1 MKARPLLTTLVLMAA
16 LACYGLGLGHS
27 ATGLVIAGMA
37 LELWFWVRLLRRPH
51 QPHPDSV

>member
-1 MKARPLLTTLVLMAA
+1 MTLRHTLTALVLMAA
-16 LACYGLGLGHS
+16 LICYGLGLGSS

-37 LELWFWVRLLRRPH
+37 LELWFWVRLLRRPR